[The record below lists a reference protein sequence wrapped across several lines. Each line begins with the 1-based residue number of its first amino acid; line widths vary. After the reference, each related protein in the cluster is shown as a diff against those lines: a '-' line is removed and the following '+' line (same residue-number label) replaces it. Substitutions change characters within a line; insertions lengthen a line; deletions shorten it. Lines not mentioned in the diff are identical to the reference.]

1 MRDGLLRAGYAV
13 HGDPD
18 ALLPAEPGRGAG
30 PSDAGVLALA
40 LRLLL
45 DHDADATGDTD
56 RGSHD
61 GCHDGKEATM

>member
-18 ALLPAEPGRGAG
+18 ALLPRARRGVAE

-40 LRLLL
+40 LGLLL
-45 DHDADATGDTD
+45 EGDRTDTD
-56 RGSHD
+56 D
-61 GCHDGKEATM
+61 GEETTR